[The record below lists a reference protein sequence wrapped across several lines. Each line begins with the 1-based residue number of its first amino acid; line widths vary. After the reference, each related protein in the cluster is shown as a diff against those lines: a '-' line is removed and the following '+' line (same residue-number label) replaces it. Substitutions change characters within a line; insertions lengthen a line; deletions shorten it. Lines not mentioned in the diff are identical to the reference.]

1 MTYTPDKTK
10 IARRI
15 AGMFRDGDVVNLGIG
30 LPTLVGDYIPR
41 DVEIL
46 LQSENGFLGLGPQPP
61 RGEENPDLIN
71 AGAVPVTILPG
82 GSFFDS
88 AVSFGIIRGGHLDYT
103 VLGVLEVDQGGS
115 IANYKIPGKMVPGMG
130 GAMDLLTG
138 ARTVIAA
145 TVHLDKS
152 GRSKMVTRCSLP
164 LTAAYEVDYVVT
176 DVGLFEVADGRFVL
190 NEYFAPATP
199 EWIVGETEAAISIA
213 ADCRE
218 YRF

>member
-103 VLGVLEVDQGGS
+103 VLGVL
-115 IANYKIPGKMVPGMG
+115 
-130 GAMDLLTG
+130 
-138 ARTVIAA
+138 
-145 TVHLDKS
+145 
-152 GRSKMVTRCSLP
+152 TRCSLP
-164 LTAAYEVDYVVT
+164 LTAACEVDYVVT